1 MLKGVNVH
9 SKIFNP
15 SVPISTKDLQN
26 GHYLGSFTSTLAG
39 NYSVGVYKVQTTVNP
54 EPVFLKSV
62 DVPLFAGKFPEISLQ
77 NIYDLNREDVFSL
90 YFNLVYCRRN

>member
-1 MLKGVNVH
+1 LMLKGVNVH

-15 SVPISTKDLQN
+15 NVPISTKDLQN

-39 NYSVGVYKVQTTVNP
+39 NYSIGVYKVQTTVNP

-62 DVPLFAGKFPEISLQ
+62 DVPLFAGKFPAKFPFK
-77 NIYDLNREDVFSL
+77 NIYDLNWEDV
-90 YFNLVYCRRN
+90 C